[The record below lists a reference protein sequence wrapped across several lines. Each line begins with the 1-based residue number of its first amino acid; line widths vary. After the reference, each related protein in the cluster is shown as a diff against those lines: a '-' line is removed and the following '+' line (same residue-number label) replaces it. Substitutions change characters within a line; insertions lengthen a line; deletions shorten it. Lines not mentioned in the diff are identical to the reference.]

1 MIPTKTLANGLEI
14 PQVGLGLFLMTDVD
28 ESVSAIKHA
37 AEVGYRHFDTAAVYK
52 NEPILAQALKET
64 GLAREDLF
72 ITSKVWNDMQGYD
85 KTKQAFEETLQ
96 KLKTD
101 YLDLYLIHWYM
112 EDESVKGSWQ
122 ALEELYKTGK
132 VKAIGVSNFSI
143 NQLEK
148 MKGYAE
154 IMPMVVQVETHP
166 YFPQDELRNYLVK
179 ENIQHESWGPIG
191 QGKSDLLS
199 EPILVA
205 LAEKY
210 DKSPAQIVL
219 RWHIERGSVIIP
231 KSVHPG
237 RITENSALFDFE
249 LTAGDMQA
257 IKEINTETRYGRDPE
272 NTGY

>member
-112 EDESVKGSWQ
+112 ADESVKGSWQ

-166 YFPQDELRNYLVK
+166 YFPQDELRNYLEK
-179 ENIQHESWGPIG
+179 ENIQHESWGPLG

-199 EPILVA
+199 EPILIE

-231 KSVHPG
+231 KSSHPG

>member
-112 EDESVKGSWQ
+112 EDESVK
-122 ALEELYKTGK
+122 
-132 VKAIGVSNFSI
+132 
-143 NQLEK
+143 
-148 MKGYAE
+148 
-154 IMPMVVQVETHP
+154 
-166 YFPQDELRNYLVK
+166 
-179 ENIQHESWGPIG
+179 
-191 QGKSDLLS
+191 
-199 EPILVA
+199 
-205 LAEKY
+205 
-210 DKSPAQIVL
+210 VL
-219 RWHIERGSVIIP
+219 
-231 KSVHPG
+231 G
-237 RITENSALFDFE
+237 RL
-249 LTAGDMQA
+249 
-257 IKEINTETRYGRDPE
+257 
-272 NTGY
+272 